1 MGFPLL
7 KRKPNLTKGE
17 FVELFNA
24 MNTLK
29 TRNRKEFGFLL
40 NTDAT

>member
-7 KRKPNLTKGE
+7 KSKPNLTKGE

-24 MNTLK
+24 MPTLK
-29 TRNRKEFGFLL
+29 ATNRKEFGFLL